1 VFGAQVINLFFI
13 KQITRKDA
21 VQGLYFQVR
30 RIIIKIVNRFTTPKE
45 DYMKKVFPM
54 LIAVFLLSA
63 LILTACGGGGEQ
75 TTSQRPAVPAE
86 YAGKTNPLGSDAAAA
101 GKTIY
106 EERCASCH
114 GPNGAGDGPAA
125 AGLDPKPAHLNE
137 VVGTAGDDYLFWRI
151 AEGGSMA
158 PFNSS
163 MPAQKG
169 ILTDEQ
175 IWQVVTYIKTFK

>member
-1 VFGAQVINLFFI
+1 
-13 KQITRKDA
+13 
-21 VQGLYFQVR
+21 
-30 RIIIKIVNRFTTPKE
+30 
-45 DYMKKVFPM
+45 MKKVVPM
-54 LIAVFLLSA
+54 IVVIFVLSA
-63 LILTACGGGGEQ
+63 LILAACGGGGGQ
-75 TTSQRPAVPAE
+75 TTSDKPAVPAE

-114 GPNGAGDGPAA
+114 GPSGAGDGPAA

-137 VVGTAGDDYLFWRI
+137 VVATAGDDYLFWRI